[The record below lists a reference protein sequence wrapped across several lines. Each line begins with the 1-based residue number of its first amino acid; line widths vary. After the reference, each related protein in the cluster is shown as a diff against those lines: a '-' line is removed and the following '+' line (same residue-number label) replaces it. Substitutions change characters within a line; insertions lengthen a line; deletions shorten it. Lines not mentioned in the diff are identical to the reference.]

1 MNLYI
6 CTLKGGKAYSGK
18 GEVDYRW
25 GKVPDDA
32 EGVLGRLGYKIV
44 TDYTWLFKIILNQ
57 IENSIP

>member
-1 MNLYI
+1 MERAKLI
-6 CTLKGGKAYSGK
+6 ID
-18 GEVDYRW
+18 EV
-25 GKVPDDA
+25 DA